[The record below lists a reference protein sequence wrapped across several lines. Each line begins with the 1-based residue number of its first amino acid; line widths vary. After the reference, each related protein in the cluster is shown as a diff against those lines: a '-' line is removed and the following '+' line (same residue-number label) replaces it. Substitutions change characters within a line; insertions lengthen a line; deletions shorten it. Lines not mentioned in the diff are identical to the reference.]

1 MMGLY
6 LGAPIMNLL
15 DIYKELNTEEK
26 CLTFLEHMR
35 WPGGVKCVACES
47 LRISRITAKGKL
59 NKKTGKR
66 SPDRELYQCNECRF
80 QFTATTGTVYH
91 DTHLPLSK
99 WFLAIALITESK
111 KGISAAQLSR
121 ALGVQYRTAWYLA
134 HRIRKAMEDANP
146 PKLTGT
152 VEVDETY
159 IGGKQKGLKRKLKNK
174 EVVMGIRERGG
185 DLRLIH
191 IENNDIIALRREMK
205 QHIDPNVKTVMTDE
219 WSAYPA
225 AIKEAGLTT
234 KHETIRHKEKI
245 YVEGNVYT
253 NTVESAFS
261 LFKRGLMGA
270 FHKVSLKHL
279 QRYLNEFSFRFN
291 NRKDANLFGLTV
303 RRMALAGNLPYAKL
317 VAEDAFTPFVRK
329 D

>member
-6 LGAPIMNLL
+6 SGVPIMNLL
-15 DIYKELNTEEK
+15 DIHKELNTEEK

-35 WPGGVKCVACES
+35 WPEGVRCVACES

-66 SPDRELYQCNECRF
+66 SPDRKLYQCNDCRF

-91 DTHLPLSK
+91 DTHLPLTH

-111 KGISAAQLSR
+111 KGISANQLKR
-121 ALGVQYRTAWYLA
+121 ALGVNYRTAWYLA
-134 HRIRKAMEDANP
+134 HRIRKAMVEANP
-146 PKLTGT
+146 PKLTGV
-152 VEVDETY
+152 VELDETY
-159 IGGKQKGLKRKLKNK
+159 IGGKQKGRQNRLKNK

-191 IENNDIIALRREMK
+191 IEDNSTNSLWAQIK
-205 QHIDPNVKTVMTDE
+205 QNVDPNVKQVMTDE
-219 WSAYPA
+219 WHAYPPA
-225 AIKEAGLTT
+225 LKGAKIPAS
-234 KHETIRHKEKI
+234 KHSTIRHKDKI
-245 YVEGNVYT
+245 YVQGEVHT

-261 LFKRGLMGA
+261 LFKRGLTGA

-291 NRKDANLFGLTV
+291 NRKAADLFGMTV

-317 VAEDAFTPFVRK
+317 IEENAFTPFVRK
-329 D
+329 